1 MTGKRFPASGKV
13 SASDRAYFKKLARL
27 NAAASRDERPAGTL
41 REAFDRMER
50 IERQRGIDVR
60 AVAQH
65 HWPDY
70 DSHMAYLKAVKAMAE
85 RERKAGKKE

>member
-1 MTGKRFPASGKV
+1 MTGKRFPTSGKV
-13 SASDRAYFKKLARL
+13 SASDRAYFEKLARL

-41 REAFDRMER
+41 REAFDRMHR

-60 AVAQH
+60 KIAQD

-70 DSHMAYLKAVKAMAE
+70 DSHMAYLKAVKAMAA
-85 RERKAGKKE
+85 RERKVGKQK